1 MPDSVSQSPLLYSG
15 SDWDFRILQRSYD
28 AIERIAC
35 EELGLEVYPN
45 RIEVI
50 TSEQMLDVYTAH
62 GMPLTYRHWSYGKRF
77 LQHESSYRR
86 GYSSLAY
93 EVVINSNPCISY
105 LMEENSAT
113 MQALVIAHAAFGHNH
128 FFRNNHLFRQ
138 WTEAS
143 AILDYL
149 EFARTY
155 VASCED
161 RYGVTAVERVIDA
174 AHALSRHGVHRHG
187 GARPLNLKTDGKRER
202 ERREYDERVF
212 DDLWRTVPG
221 KPAATEADPIGE
233 RRRKLGLPEENLLYF
248 IEKIS
253 PRLQSWEREIIR
265 IVRLIAQ
272 YFYPQP
278 QAKLMNEGCATWVHQ
293 RIMTRLHETGQID
306 DAAFLEVIHST
317 SNVIMQPG
325 FDHPAGGPGFN
336 PYALGYAMMTDIAR
350 ICTEPT
356 AEDREWFP
364 DIAANGDPVGTLRYA
379 WANFRDE
386 SFVLQYLSPA
396 VMRQF
401 RMFRLLDDTQES
413 YLLVDAIHDEAGYR
427 AIRRSLARSYDPAES
442 DADVQVVG
450 RGSRRRPPADAAAS
464 HPPRPA
470 SGAARRG
477 GDPALRRRAL
487 GLRSPPAG
495 SRRRYGR
502 GCLPP
507 TAPIRRL
514 RQARRFSRSVRPAYS
529 FRKSPRRCNSGTT
542 LRQNCSNMPGNIV
555 GETTKPSHTPCSKI
569 SCSRSATVIAV
580 PTSSVPAPRL
590 HGRLLQREPFR
601 PHRLIQQILRALHS
615 LRAL

>member
-1 MPDSVSQSPLLYSG
+1 MTGSLLYSG
-15 SDWDFRILQRSYD
+15 TDWDFSILRRSYD

-86 GYSSLAY
+86 GYTSLAY

-105 LMEENSAT
+105 LMEENTAT

-149 EFARTY
+149 EFARSYIST
-155 VASCED
+155 CED
-161 RYGVTAVERVIDA
+161 QHGAAAVERVLDA

-187 GARPLNLKTDGKRER
+187 GARSLNLKTDQKRER

-212 DDLWRTVPG
+212 DDLWRTLPG
-221 KPAATEADPIGE
+221 SKPVIDADPVGE
-233 RRRKLGLPEENLLYF
+233 RRRRLGLPEENLLYF
-248 IEKIS
+248 LEKTS

-325 FDHPAGGPGFN
+325 FDHPAGGGGFN
-336 PYALGYAMMTDIAR
+336 PYALGYAIMTDIER
-350 ICTEPT
+350 MTTEPT
-356 AEDREWFP
+356 AEDRAWFP
-364 DIAANGDPVGTLRYA
+364 DIAGNGDPLGTLRYA

-386 SFVLQYLSPA
+386 SFVLQYLSPR

-401 RMFRLLDDTQES
+401 RMFQLLDDTAES
-413 YLLVDAIHDEAGYR
+413 TLLVDAIHDDAGYR
-427 AIRRSLARSYDPAES
+427 AIRRSLSRSYDPS
-442 DADVQVVG
+442 DGDADVQVVDVDLAG
-450 RGSRRRPPADAAAS
+450 DRRLMLEHRTKPGQLLAQRDAEATLRYIAALWGYEVRLKEVNMETGAELAS
-464 HPPRPA
+464 HSA
-470 SGAARRG
+470 S
-477 GDPALRRRAL
+477 P
-487 GLRSPPAG
+487 
-495 SRRRYGR
+495 
-502 GCLPP
+502 
-507 TAPIRRL
+507 
-514 RQARRFSRSVRPAYS
+514 
-529 FRKSPRRCNSGTT
+529 
-542 LRQNCSNMPGNIV
+542 
-555 GETTKPSHTPCSKI
+555 
-569 SCSRSATVIAV
+569 
-580 PTSSVPAPRL
+580 VPA
-590 HGRLLQREPFR
+590 
-601 PHRLIQQILRALHS
+601 
-615 LRAL
+615 

>member
-1 MPDSVSQSPLLYSG
+1 MTSELLYTG
-15 SDWDFRILQRSYD
+15 SDWNFRTLQRSYD

-77 LQHESSYRR
+77 IQHENSYRR

-149 EFARTY
+149 EFARSY
-155 VASCED
+155 ISSCED
-161 RYGVTAVERVIDA
+161 QHGVAAVERVLDA

-187 GARPLNLKTDGKRER
+187 GARSVNLKTDQKRAR
-202 ERREYDERVF
+202 ERREYDEKVF

-221 KPAATEADPIGE
+221 GKSAAGADPVGE
-233 RRRKLGLPEENLLYF
+233 RRRLLGLPEENLLYF
-248 IEKIS
+248 LEKTS

-293 RIMTRLHETGQID
+293 RIMSRLHETGQID
-306 DAAFLEVIHST
+306 DAAFLEVLHST
-317 SNVIMQPG
+317 SNVIMQPD
-325 FDHPAGGPGFN
+325 FDQAGPGFN
-336 PYALGYAMMTDIAR
+336 PYALGYAMMTDIER
-350 ICTEPT
+350 MTTKPT
-356 AEDREWFP
+356 AEDRAWFP
-364 DIAANGDPVGTLRYA
+364 DIAGNGDPLGTLRYA

-396 VMRQF
+396 VIRQF
-401 RMFRLLDDTQES
+401 RMFQLLDDTSETT
-413 YLLVDAIHDEAGYR
+413 LLVDAIHNDEGYR
-427 AIRRSLARSYDPAES
+427 AIRRSLAQSYDPS
-442 DADVQVVG
+442 DGDADVQVVDVDLAG
-450 RGSRRRPPADAAAS
+450 DRKLILEHRTKPGQLLAARDADATLKYIAALWGYDVRLEEVDAETGS
-464 HPPRPA
+464 ELATHTASPTRP
-470 SGAARRG
+470 S
-477 GDPALRRRAL
+477 
-487 GLRSPPAG
+487 
-495 SRRRYGR
+495 
-502 GCLPP
+502 
-507 TAPIRRL
+507 
-514 RQARRFSRSVRPAYS
+514 
-529 FRKSPRRCNSGTT
+529 
-542 LRQNCSNMPGNIV
+542 
-555 GETTKPSHTPCSKI
+555 
-569 SCSRSATVIAV
+569 
-580 PTSSVPAPRL
+580 
-590 HGRLLQREPFR
+590 
-601 PHRLIQQILRALHS
+601 
-615 LRAL
+615 

>member
-1 MPDSVSQSPLLYSG
+1 MTESLLYTG
-15 SDWDFRILQRSYD
+15 TDWDYSTLRRSYD

-35 EELGLEVYPN
+35 DELGLEVYPN

-77 LQHESSYRR
+77 LQHETSYRR
-86 GYSSLAY
+86 GYTSLAY

-149 EFARTY
+149 EFARSY
-155 VASCED
+155 VSACED
-161 RYGVTAVERVIDA
+161 RHGVAAVERVIDA

-187 GARPLNLKTDGKRER
+187 GARPLNLKGDQKRER

-212 DDLWRTVPG
+212 DDLWRTVPVA
-221 KPAATEADPIGE
+221 PAAPGGDPVGD

-248 IEKIS
+248 IEKTA
-253 PRLQSWEREIIR
+253 PRLESWQREIIR

-306 DAAFLEVIHST
+306 DAAFLEVLHST

-325 FDHPAGGPGFN
+325 YDHPAGGPGFN
-336 PYALGYAMMTDIAR
+336 PYALGYAMMNDIER
-350 ICTEPT
+350 ICTQPT
-356 AEDREWFP
+356 GEDRTWFP
-364 DIAANGDPVGTLRYA
+364 DIAGNGDPLGTLRYA
-379 WANFRDE
+379 WENFRDE
-386 SFVLQYLSPA
+386 SFVLQFLSPA

-401 RMFRLLDDTQES
+401 RMFRLLDDTDDPT
-413 YLLVDAIHDEAGYR
+413 LLVDAIHDEAGYR
-427 AIRRSLARSYDPAES
+427 AIRRSVSHSYDPAAS
-442 DADVQVVG
+442 DADVQVVDVDL
-450 RGSRRRPPADAAAS
+450 A
-464 HPPRPA
+464 
-470 SGAARRG
+470 
-477 GDPALRRRAL
+477 GD
-487 GLRSPPAG
+487 
-495 SRRRYGR
+495 
-502 GCLPP
+502 
-507 TAPIRRL
+507 RRL
-514 RQARRFSRSVRPAYS
+514 MLQHRTRPGELLAH
-529 FRKSPRRCNSGTT
+529 RDAELT
-542 LRQNCSNMPGNIV
+542 LRHVAALWGYEARLEEVDAETEAVLATHRAAPPG
-555 GETTKPSHTPCSKI
+555 
-569 SCSRSATVIAV
+569 
-580 PTSSVPAPRL
+580 
-590 HGRLLQREPFR
+590 
-601 PHRLIQQILRALHS
+601 
-615 LRAL
+615 